1 MKYKALRGSRNIWMV
16 SAIAALVCVF
26 THCLQQPETAGTDPR
41 GAAYAGAAA
50 CRNCHANVYDS
61 YLHTAH
67 NRSTAPANESTIKG
81 SFAADSNVYFYQPHI
96 KVAMER
102 RDSGLYQVAYL
113 NGQEQQAF
121 RFDLVVGSGRK
132 AQTFL
137 YYQEDKV
144 FQLPVSYFVPMNNW
158 ANSPNYPAK
167 QVRFDRNIPIGC
179 FECHSSYIRR
189 TNVSAQDGFRVDH
202 FDQGKIVYGIDCER
216 CHGPAAQH
224 VQFHQAHPKEKGAQ
238 HIAKGAALSRQQKLD
253 VCATCHSGLRESIK
267 PTFRFTPGAQL
278 ADFLPPDTTAPDPN
292 TIDVHGNQVQL
303 LQASACFKAS
313 ITLDCSSCH
322 NPHTTERTNLALFSQ
337 RCMSCHQPSSNNFC
351 PKEKELGAAIQANCI
366 DCHMP
371 AKESHVI
378 SLQSQ
383 GSMRPTPNLVRTHLI
398 GIYQGEQ
405 NRFKK
410 LP

>member
-1 MKYKALRGSRNIWMV
+1 MKNRALRSNRGVWMV
-16 SAIAALVCVF
+16 TAIAALVTVF
-26 THCLQQPETAGTDPR
+26 VQCMQQPAAAGTDLR
-41 GAAYAGAAA
+41 GAGYAGAEA
-50 CRNCHANVYDS
+50 CRSCHANIYDS

-67 NRSTAPANESTIKG
+67 NRSTAPANEGTIKG
-81 SFAADSNVYFYQPHI
+81 SFEKDSNEYYYQPHV

-113 NGQEQQAF
+113 NNQEQQAF

-137 YYQEDKV
+137 YYQDDKV
-144 FQLPVSYFVPMNNW
+144 FQLPVSYFVPMQRW

-202 FDQGKIVYGIDCER
+202 FDQGKIIYGIDCER

-224 VQFHQAHPKEKGAQ
+224 VQFHQANPTEKTAQ
-238 HIAKGAALSRQQKLD
+238 HIPVQASLTRQQKMD

-278 ADFLPPDTTAPDPN
+278 SEFLPPDTTKPDPN
-292 TIDVHGNQVQL
+292 AIDVHGNQVQL
-303 LQASACFKAS
+303 LQASACFENS
-313 ITLDCSSCH
+313 ITMDCSSCH
-322 NPHTTERTNLALFSQ
+322 NPHTTERTNMAVFSQ
-337 RCMSCHQPSSNNFC
+337 RCMSCHQPTGTNFC
-351 PKEKELGAAIQANCI
+351 PKEKELGTGIRANCI

-383 GSMRPTPNLVRTHLI
+383 GSMQPTPNLVRTHLI
-398 GIYQGEQ
+398 GIYPGEG

-410 LP
+410 L

>member
-1 MKYKALRGSRNIWMV
+1 MGGSRSIWIV
-16 SAIAALVCVF
+16 SAIAAVVTIF
-26 THCLQQPETAGTDPR
+26 TQCMNDPEAKATDPR
-41 GAAYAGAAA
+41 GAAYAGAAT
-50 CRNCHANVYDS
+50 CRSCHANFYDS
-61 YLHTAH
+61 FLHTAH
-67 NRSTAPANESTIKG
+67 NRSTAPANESTIRG
-81 SFAADSNVYFYQPHI
+81 SFAPDSNVYYYQPQV

-113 NGQEQQAF
+113 NGEEQQAF

-144 FQLPVSYFVPMNNW
+144 FQLPVSFFVPMNNW
-158 ANSPNYPAK
+158 ANSPNYPSR

-189 TNVSAQDGFRVDH
+189 TNVSAANGFRVDH
-202 FDQGKIVYGIDCER
+202 FDQGKIIYGIDCER

-224 VQFHQAHPKEKGAQ
+224 VQFHQANPTEKSAHAIVTQ
-238 HIAKGAALSRQQKLD
+238 TSLTRQQKLD

-267 PTFRFTPGAQL
+267 PTFRFAPGNAL
-278 ADFLPPDTTAPDPN
+278 SEFLPPDTTRIDPEN
-292 TIDVHGNQVQL
+292 IDVHGNQVQL
-303 LQASACFKAS
+303 LQASPCFKAS

-322 NPHTTERTNLALFSQ
+322 NPHTTERDNLALYSQ
-337 RCMSCHQPSSNNFC
+337 RCMSCHQPGGVHFC
-351 PKEKELGAAIQANCI
+351 LKEKELGAAIQANCI

-371 AKESHVI
+371 ARESNVI

-383 GSMRPTPNLVRTHLI
+383 GNTQPTPNLVRTHLI
-398 GIYQGEQ
+398 GIYPGAQ
-405 NRFKK
+405 NRFKR